1 MKRITICITEEQH
14 QKIKELQLKRPGVTQ
29 SVIMRDLLDRGL
41 HNTELLSHLQ
51 QPRDDRRI
59 RQHVKK

>member
-14 QKIKELQLKRPGVTQ
+14 QKIKELQLQRPGVTQ

>member
-1 MKRITICITEEQH
+1 MKRITICITEEQY
-14 QKIKELQLKRPGVTQ
+14 QKIKMLQLKRPGVTQ

-41 HNTELLSHLQ
+41 HNTELLSHLK